1 MIWAEVW
8 NLLFVRKLLKNKFL
22 FVCVKGKFGSR
33 NPDRHGWFSTSAAPL
48 ISASSRELARK
59 NSVLRHTHG
68 GGLCSL
74 RWRKST
80 YRLVLDFAFRFAHFT
95 WWHRVPRM
103 HPIFETFCR
112 TRRFT
117 QRKEKTKGIGY
128 LRDLWLYTK
137 RTAQLL
143 NSLLLVPNY
152 PKQEFCQF
160 HWLGYIKNR

>member
-48 ISASSRELARK
+48 ISASSRELARR
-59 NSVLRHTHG
+59 NCVLRHTHG

-112 TRRFT
+112 MRRFT
-117 QRKEKTKGIGY
+117 QRKEKWKALAIYATLDNIQKNC
-128 LRDLWLYTK
+128 YTSITDGEK
-137 RTAQLL
+137 LK
-143 NSLLLVPNY
+143 NSFIFPSLTTV
-152 PKQEFCQF
+152 
-160 HWLGYIKNR
+160 